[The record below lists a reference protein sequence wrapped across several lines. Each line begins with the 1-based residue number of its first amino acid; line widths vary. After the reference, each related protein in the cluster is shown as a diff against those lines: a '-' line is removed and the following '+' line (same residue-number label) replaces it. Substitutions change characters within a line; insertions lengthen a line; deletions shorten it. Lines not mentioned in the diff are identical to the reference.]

1 MVQIQNSMSRGSIKK
16 GEKKMG
22 KKIILAVLLLLL
34 GVFMYTQ
41 GEEVKTKVTTGGASA
56 ADIVSY
62 QGPKARIAVGSFE
75 VKAAKAYGRIGDGV
89 QDMLIDALFKTNRF
103 IVLEKAAVA
112 DLQSEYALGESGWS
126 SEAPAKGTFETADI
140 ILTGAITA
148 FEPDYKGTG
157 GGGVII
163 PLPLK
168 IGGGLKVEKKEAYI
182 AASIRLVDVRTRRVI
197 KTGTV
202 EGYSSK
208 SSLGIIGGG
217 LIGAVA
223 LGVGFENYKN
233 TPMEKAVMIML
244 ENAIKEIV
252 DSVPAEYYRYT
263 AEGKQI
269 PTTGEKKTLGIVGGM
284 DKFVPGEDIICS
296 ENFSKYNIGAVPDG
310 WILTNTAVEVAE
322 YEGKKWIRFLKSGT
336 VQKKVKVNN
345 NYSVEITLFAPDT
358 ATTVSLKYGDI
369 PECVIEGSSLKVGG
383 ASSGDIKRDGIHT
396 LAISRKNGQVVFY
409 LDGKRVYTTA
419 TQGSSSENFSI
430 SAKGIDINQG
440 QELIFTDVRIAEY
453 K

>member
-1 MVQIQNSMSRGSIKK
+1 MV
-16 GEKKMG
+16 KKML
-22 KKIILAVLLLLL
+22 IILLLL
-34 GVFMYTQ
+34 GISAYTKA
-41 GEEVKTKVTTGGASA
+41 EEVKTKVTTGGASA

-75 VKAAKAYGRIGDGV
+75 VKAAKAYGRIGEGI

-148 FEPDYKGTG
+148 FEPDYQKTG
-157 GGGVII
+157 GGGLVI

-197 KTGTV
+197 KTATV
-202 EGYSSK
+202 EGYSSQ

-217 LIGAVA
+217 LIGSVA

-269 PTTGEKKTLGIVGGM
+269 PAAGEKKPLGIVGGL
-284 DKFVPGEDIICS
+284 DKFSPGGSIVFSED
-296 ENFSKYNIGAVPDG
+296 FTKYSTGAVPDG
-310 WILTNTAVEVAE
+310 WTLNKTSVEVAE
-322 YEGKKWIRFLKSGT
+322 YEGKKWVRFLNSGT
-336 VQKKVKVNN
+336 IQKKAKVSSD
-345 NYSVEITLFAPDT
+345 YSLEITLFVPDS
-358 ATTVSLKYGDI
+358 ATSVSFEYGDI
-369 PECVIEGSSLKVGG
+369 PECELTGSSLKVGD
-383 ASSGDIKRDGIHT
+383 SSAGTFNREGIHT
-396 LAISRKNGQVVFY
+396 LAVSRKNGQVVFY
-409 LDGKRVYTTA
+409 LDGKRTYTA
-419 TQGSSSENFSI
+419 TPQGSLSENLVI
-430 SAKGIDINQG
+430 SVKGIDINQG
-440 QELIFTDVRIAEY
+440 QEFIFTDVKIAEY

>member
-1 MVQIQNSMSRGSIKK
+1 MNRKVL
-16 GEKKMG
+16 
-22 KKIILAVLLLLL
+22 IIAFSFIICSFFLRA
-34 GVFMYTQ
+34 
-41 GEEVKTKVTTGGASA
+41 EEVKTKVTTGGASA

-75 VKAAKAYGRIGDGV
+75 VKAAKAYGRIGEGI

-103 IVLEKAAVA
+103 IVLEKAALA
-112 DLQSEYALGESGWS
+112 DLQSEYELGESGWS
-126 SEAPAKGTFETADI
+126 SEAPTKGTFESADI

-148 FEPDYKGTG
+148 FEPDYRGTG
-157 GGGVII
+157 GGGVVI

-182 AASIRLVDVRTRRVI
+182 AASIRLVDVKTRRVI

-217 LIGAVA
+217 LIGPVA

-263 AEGKQI
+263 AEGKQV
-269 PTTGEKKTLGIVGGM
+269 PSQGEKKTLGIVGGL
-284 DKFVPGEDIICS
+284 DKFNPGGSVVWSEDFTKYGTGEVPE
-296 ENFSKYNIGAVPDG
+296 G
-310 WILTNTAVEVAE
+310 WTLNKTSVEIAE
-322 YEGKKWIRFLKSGT
+322 YEGKKWIRFLNSGT
-336 VQKKVKVNN
+336 IQKKVKVSSD
-345 NYSVEITLFAPDT
+345 YSLELTFFAPDT
-358 ATTVSLKYGDI
+358 ATSFSLKYGDM
-369 PECVIEGSSLKVGG
+369 PECEITGNSLKIGG
-383 ASSGDIKRDGIHT
+383 ISGGTLNRDNIHT
-396 LAISRKNGQVVFY
+396 LAVSRKNNQVVFY
-409 LDGKRVYTTA
+409 LNGKRIYTT
-419 TQGSSSENFSI
+419 TPQGSLSENVVI
-430 SAKGIDINQG
+430 STKGIDINQG
-440 QELIFTDVRIAEY
+440 QECILTDMRIAEY

>member
-1 MVQIQNSMSRGSIKK
+1 MTRKLMIGI
-16 GEKKMG
+16 
-22 KKIILAVLLLLL
+22 L
-34 GVFMYTQ
+34 GVVILSVFTCA
-41 GEEVKTKVTTGGASA
+41 EEVKTKVTTGGASA

-75 VKAAKAYGRIGDGV
+75 VKAAKAYGRIGEGL

-103 IVLEKAAVA
+103 IVLEKAALA
-112 DLQSEYALGESGWS
+112 DLKGEYELGESGWS
-126 SEAPAKGTFETADI
+126 SEAPTKGTFEAADI

-157 GGGVII
+157 GGGVVI

-182 AASIRLVDVRTRRVI
+182 AASIRLVDVKTRRVI

-217 LIGAVA
+217 LIGSVA

-269 PTTGEKKTLGIVGGM
+269 PATGEKKTLGIVGGL
-284 DKFVPGEDIICS
+284 DKFSPGGSVVWSED
-296 ENFSKYNIGAVPDG
+296 FVKYGVGAVPEG
-310 WILTNTAVEVAE
+310 WTLNKTSVEVAE
-322 YEGKKWIRFLKSGT
+322 YEGKKWMRFLNSGT
-336 VQKKVKVNN
+336 IQRKIKVSSD
-345 NYSVEITLFAPDT
+345 YSIEMTFFAPDA
-358 ATTVSLKYGDI
+358 ATSFSLKYGDI
-369 PECVIEGSSLKVGG
+369 PECEITGASLKAGG
-383 ASSGDIKRDGIHT
+383 ASAGTLSRDNIHT
-396 LAISRKNGQVVFY
+396 LAISRKNNQVVFY
-409 LDGKRVYTTA
+409 LDGKRVYTT
-419 TQGSSSENFSI
+419 TPQGSVSENFII
-430 SAKGIDINQG
+430 STKGIDINQG
-440 QELIFTDVRIAEY
+440 QECIITDIKVAEY

>member
-1 MVQIQNSMSRGSIKK
+1 MIKK
-16 GEKKMG
+16 V
-22 KKIILAVLLLLL
+22 LSVLLLV
-34 GVFMYTQ
+34 GIITSVYA
-41 GEEVKTKVTTGGASA
+41 EEVKTKVTTGGASA

-75 VKAAKAYGRIGDGV
+75 VKAAKAYGRIGEGI

-148 FEPDYKGTG
+148 FEPDYQKTG
-157 GGGVII
+157 GGGVVI
-163 PLPLK
+163 PIPLK

-252 DSVPAEYYRYT
+252 NSVPAEYYRYT
-263 AEGKQI
+263 AEGKQV
-269 PTTGEKKTLGIVGGM
+269 PASGEKKTLGIVGGL
-284 DKFVPGEDIICS
+284 DKFSSGGSVICS
-296 ENFSKYNIGAVPDG
+296 EDFGKYNVGAVPDG
-310 WILTNTAVEVAE
+310 WILNKTSVEVAE
-322 YEGKKWIRFLKSGT
+322 YEGKKWMRFLNSGT
-336 VQKKVKVNN
+336 VQKKVKVSSD
-345 NYSVEITLFAPDT
+345 YSLEITFFVPDT
-358 ATTVSLKYGDI
+358 ATDVSFKYGDI
-369 PECVIEGSSLKVGG
+369 PECKIKGSSLNVSG
-383 ASSGDIKRDGIHT
+383 ASAGTVNRDNIHT
-396 LAISRKNGQVVFY
+396 LAVSRKNGQVVFY
-409 LDGKRVYTTA
+409 LDGKRTYTT
-419 TQGSSSENFSI
+419 TQEGILSEDLVI
-430 SAKGIDINQG
+430 STKGIDINQG
-440 QELIFTDVRIAEY
+440 QECIITDIKIAGY

>member
-1 MVQIQNSMSRGSIKK
+1 MIKK
-16 GEKKMG
+16 V
-22 KKIILAVLLLLL
+22 LSVLVLLVIIRL
-34 GVFMYTQ
+34 VHP
-41 GEEVKTKVTTGGASA
+41 EEVKTKVTTGGASA

-75 VKAAKAYGRIGDGV
+75 VKAAKAYGRIGEGI

-126 SEAPAKGTFETADI
+126 SEAPTKGTFETADI

-148 FEPDYKGTG
+148 FEPDYQKTG
-157 GGGVII
+157 GGGVVI

-263 AEGKQI
+263 AKGEQVLSS
-269 PTTGEKKTLGIVGGM
+269 GEKKTLGIVGGL
-284 DKFVPGEDIICS
+284 DKFSSGGSVIYSDDFG
-296 ENFSKYNIGAVPDG
+296 KYSIGAVPDG
-310 WILTNTAVEVAE
+310 WTLNKTSVEVAE
-322 YEGKKWIRFLKSGT
+322 YEGKKWMRFLNSGT
-336 VQKKVKVNN
+336 VQKKVKVGSD
-345 NYSVEITLFAPDT
+345 YSLEITFFVPDT
-358 ATTVSLKYGDI
+358 ATDVSFKYGDI
-369 PECVIEGSSLKVGG
+369 PECKITGSSLNVKG
-383 ASSGDIKRDGIHT
+383 ASAGLLNRENIHT
-396 LAISRKNGQVVFY
+396 LAVSRKSGQVVFY
-409 LDGKRVYTTA
+409 IDGKRIYTT
-419 TQGSSSENFSI
+419 TQEGSLSENLVI
-430 SAKGIDINQG
+430 STKGIDINQG
-440 QELIFTDVRIAEY
+440 QECIITDIKIAEY
-453 K
+453 

>member
-1 MVQIQNSMSRGSIKK
+1 MV
-16 GEKKMG
+16 KKML
-22 KKIILAVLLLLL
+22 IILLLL
-34 GVFMYTQ
+34 GISAYTKA
-41 GEEVKTKVTTGGASA
+41 EEVKTKVTTGGASA

-75 VKAAKAYGRIGDGV
+75 VKAAKAYGRIGEGI

-148 FEPDYKGTG
+148 FEPDYQKTG
-157 GGGVII
+157 GGGVVI

-217 LIGAVA
+217 LIGSVA

-269 PTTGEKKTLGIVGGM
+269 PSAGEKKPLGIVGGL
-284 DKFVPGEDIICS
+284 DKFSSGGSVILSED
-296 ENFSKYNIGAVPDG
+296 FSKYNTGAVPEG
-310 WILTNTAVEVAE
+310 WTLNKTSVEVAE
-322 YEGKKWIRFLKSGT
+322 YEGKKWMRFLNSGN
-336 VQKKVKVNN
+336 VQKKAKVDSD
-345 NYSVEITLFAPDT
+345 YSLEITLFIPDT
-358 ATTVSLKYGDI
+358 ATGFSLKYGDI
-369 PECVIEGSSLKVGG
+369 PECEITGSSLKVGG
-383 ASSGDIKRDGIHT
+383 ASAGTFNRDGIHT
-396 LAISRKNGQVVFY
+396 LAVSRKNGQLVFY
-409 LDGKRVYTTA
+409 LDGKRTYTT
-419 TQGSSSENFSI
+419 TPQGSLSENLVI
-430 SAKGIDINQG
+430 SVKGIDINQG
-440 QELIFTDVRIAEY
+440 QEFIFTDVKIAEY